1 MLSELH
7 LPRSRCWSQQPGWIC
22 WQLNRFVIR
31 ILVYIA
37 LLFWCSDNL
46 RLFFLSCC
54 FKTTWFSFQ
63 VVVPLAA
70 VFGIAVWV
78 YQFGALNWLPGGP
91 GNNPFTSPPGG
102 GFYWAAPVFTC
113 TIIIGLALDY
123 DVFLFARVVEL
134 RKKGYSTLS
143 HIVQEGDRTSW
154 PTKNPLKTHMF
165 RKKHDPFMVFSYV
178 SHSHTTTNCWWST
191 R

>member
-1 MLSELH
+1 ML
-7 LPRSRCWSQQPGWIC
+7 I
-22 WQLNRFVIR
+22 
-31 ILVYIA
+31 
-37 LLFWCSDNL
+37 
-46 RLFFLSCC
+46 
-54 FKTTWFSFQ
+54 T

-78 YQFGALNWLPGGP
+78 YQFGALDWLPGGP

-134 RKKGYSTLS
+134 RKKGYSSLEEDPGGLTLT
-143 HIVQEGDRTSW
+143 G
-154 PTKNPLKTHMF
+154 PTITAAGLIMAIAFGGLLLSN
-165 RKKHDPFMVFSYV
+165 SA
-178 SHSHTTTNCWWST
+178 
-191 R
+191 